1 MNGLR
6 ENYSRWRRGARGN
19 EVLVNLD
26 RTCSVDRVSNWLGGR
41 ESLPRLFENLR
52 NTPNLAERVS
62 VQQFAALNRLRR
74 LSSVRRFRI
83 SPAQ

>member
-1 MNGLR
+1 LAKKISITFAVFAWQHPLIFYGTPR
-6 ENYSRWRRGARGN
+6 FSR
-19 EVLVNLD
+19 
-26 RTCSVDRVSNWLGGR
+26 NWLGGR

-74 LSSVRRFRI
+74 LSSVRRRFRI
-83 SPAQ
+83 SPVQ